1 MTNAALSFNALGDA
15 TRRQILER
23 LSRRPMPVGVL
34 ASGLSVTRPA
44 VSQHLR
50 VLKDAGLVAEQV
62 EGTRHVYRLDSR
74 GIRVMQTYLDRFWT
88 RALSAFAAE
97 ANEENER

>member
-1 MTNAALSFNALGDA
+1 MTNAALSFNALGDP
-15 TRRQILER
+15 TRREILER

-50 VLKDAGLVAEQV
+50 VLKGAGLVSERV
-62 EGTRHVYRLDSR
+62 EGTRHVYRLDPR
-74 GIRVMQTYLDRFWT
+74 GIQVMQAYLDRFWT